1 MKMNTLSRFLFLICT
16 VSVCLT
22 ASCSR
27 LSPAGKTEV
36 SPSQVQ
42 KLDEQIRAGQYRQIY
57 QASARSLQ
65 AGISED
71 LFVNR
76 ITEAVRKMKAV
87 DESLSFQKSGMAG
100 SLSKLL
106 NGEFW
111 TNDFQKVE
119 RNNRKIEFLTQWVKE
134 EKDSSFK
141 LRSISIIEPAA
152 SGKHS
157 VYYVEQEKFLT
168 E

>member
-1 MKMNTLSRFLFLICT
+1 MICL
-16 VSVCLT
+16 VSVLVT
-22 ASCSR
+22 AGCTSLAS
-27 LSPAGKTEV
+27 AGKTEV
-36 SPSQVQ
+36 PPALVE
-42 KLDEQIRAGQYRQIY
+42 KMDEQIRSGQYRRIY
-57 QASARSLQ
+57 RDSAKTLQ

-71 LFVNR
+71 LFVKRMN
-76 ITEAVRKMKAV
+76 EAARRMKAV
-87 DESLSFQKSGMAG
+87 DENLNFQKSEMAR

-119 RNNRKIEFLTQWVKE
+119 KNNRKIEFLTQWVKE

-141 LRSISIIEPAA
+141 LRSLSVFEPTDTGKYSI
-152 SGKHS
+152 
-157 VYYVEQEKFLT
+157 YYVEQEKFVT